1 MIFYDNTFPLYFQ
14 MQLIARNPLSMHLK
28 EELLTARRKNNLLAK
43 KRKDHDDPE
52 EKLQAVK
59 NIYKIRTNQ

>member
-1 MIFYDNTFPLYFQ
+1 

-52 EKLQAVK
+52 
-59 NIYKIRTNQ
+59 TTGS

>member
-1 MIFYDNTFPLYFQ
+1 
-14 MQLIARNPLSMHLK
+14 MQLIARNSLSMHLK